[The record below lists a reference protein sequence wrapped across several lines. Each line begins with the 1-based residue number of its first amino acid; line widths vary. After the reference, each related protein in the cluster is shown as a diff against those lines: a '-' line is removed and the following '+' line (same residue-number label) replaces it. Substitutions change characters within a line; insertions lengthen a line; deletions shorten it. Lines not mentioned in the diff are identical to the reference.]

1 MRTIVDLTE
10 EQRAWLEAETRREGI
25 SRAEA
30 IRRLVD
36 NARERGQE
44 REFLEALDRAAG
56 TWKLPED
63 SVEYQR
69 RLRAEWDREWDP
81 D

>member
-10 EQRAWLEAETRREGI
+10 EQRAWLDAETRREGI

-36 NARERGQE
+36 DARDRDRE
-44 REFLEALDRAAG
+44 REFLEALERAAG
-56 TWKLPED
+56 TWTLEED
-63 SVEYQR
+63 SVDYQR